1 MTIFVMVFFCFSNG
15 RKEEEMIIQLNNI
28 SKSMGGTLLF
38 SELDLKIKEGQ
49 KIGIVGRNG
58 TGKSTLLKIIAGIE
72 LPDHGQVSIRNNQ
85 TIGYLS
91 QERIQS
97 QNLTGR
103 AFLLSAKQELNHL
116 ASRLEKYEQE
126 FAQATPERLTDMLLK
141 YGRIQEQF
149 EEQGG
154 YELESAIETITN
166 GLGITSLLNQTT
178 EDLSGGEQTMLALAK
193 VLVEDPAIILM
204 DEPTNHLDAQGL
216 AWLENYI
223 KKSKKTVVVVTHDR
237 HFLNQIT
244 ETIVEV
250 DFELTIYKG
259 NYDFYRKE
267 KEQRR
272 LILQKDYQEQQKEI
286 KKIKDSIRR
295 FRQWGH
301 EGDNEKFFKKAKELE
316 KRLER
321 ITEIIRPPKEQV
333 DFMKKFD
340 FDKRSAKEVIIAKG
354 LTKSYGTRLIFE
366 AGDFTV
372 FWKDKVAITGE
383 NGAGKSTLVK
393 IILGKETATEG
404 EVKLGNNVQV
414 GYLSQNIRYQD
425 PKRTVLDE
433 FRFYSE
439 SHEEEGR
446 RILAKYLFYKE
457 DVFRQ
462 VGKLSGGEQVRLSLA
477 ILMQQPNN
485 LLVLDEPTNHLDIE
499 TREFLEEVL
508 TDYLGTLVVI
518 SHDRYFLKKITR
530 KSISVENK
538 RIVEKNQDSLER

>member
-1 MTIFVMVFFCFSNG
+1 
-15 RKEEEMIIQLNNI
+15 
-28 SKSMGGTLLF
+28 MGGTLLF